1 MTQKDLKKLSSTELL
16 AKTRALSAEER
27 RVTLELILHLKEIEA
42 RMLYAELGYDSLNE
56 FAIKDLGLSGGSAH
70 RRLAAMHLLK
80 DVPEV
85 KEKLE
90 TGALTFTNAAKIQVA
105 LNASH
110 ETPLKMD
117 LKSEIVRACSNVTQ
131 NECDR
136 ILFQKIPELAEHLP
150 EEKVRRVTADKT
162 EIKLVVSEDLLQKIH
177 KLNRLFSHSNPDQKI
192 LNLFERLVDQE
203 LAQQAKKSQPK
214 TKTHPTVGPH
224 EKLRSNKV
232 EVKPSKAVPAEI
244 RKQVFVRANSKC
256 EFEGCNSTYQLQVD
270 HIRPRCLGGDHSL
283 ENLRALCRT
292 HNLFEARRILGSE
305 KMNAFIKQ

>member
-1 MTQKDLKKLSSTELL
+1 MKQNDLKKLSSPELL
-16 AKTRALSAEER
+16 AKTRALTAEER

-42 RMLYAELGYDSLNE
+42 RMLYAELGYDSLHE

-70 RRLAAMHLLK
+70 RRLAAMCLLNE
-80 DVPEV
+80 VPEV

-105 LNASH
+105 LNATH
-110 ETPLKMD
+110 ETPLKNE

-136 ILFQKIPELAEHLP
+136 ILFQKIPELALHLP

-162 EIKLVVSEDLLQKIH
+162 EIKLVVSEELLQKIQ
-177 KLNRLFSHSNPDQKI
+177 KLNRILSHSNPEQKI

-214 TKTHPTVGPH
+214 TKVHPTVGP
-224 EKLRSNKV
+224 SAKV
-232 EVKPSKAVPAEI
+232 NSADSAKISKAIPTQI
-244 RKQVFVRANSKC
+244 RKQVFARAHSKC
-256 EFEGCNSTYQLQVD
+256 EFDGCTSTYQLQVD
-270 HIRPRCLGGDHSL
+270 HIRPRCLGGDHAL
-283 ENLRALCRT
+283 ENLRVLCRT
-292 HNLFEARRILGSE
+292 HNLFEARRILGEE
-305 KMNAFIKQ
+305 KMDAYIGES

>member
-1 MTQKDLKKLSSTELL
+1 MKQNDLKKLSSPELL
-16 AKTRALSAEER
+16 AKTRALTAEER

-42 RMLYAELGYDSLNE
+42 RMLYAELGYDSLHE

-70 RRLAAMHLLK
+70 RRLAAMCLLNE
-80 DVPEV
+80 VPEV
-85 KEKLE
+85 KEKLA

-105 LNASH
+105 LNAAH

-136 ILFQKIPELAEHLP
+136 ILFQKIPELTEHLP

-162 EIKLVVSEDLLQKIH
+162 EIKLIVSEALLQKIQ
-177 KLNRLFSHSNPDQKI
+177 KLNHLLSHANTEQKI

-203 LAQQAKKSQPK
+203 LERQVKKSQPK

-224 EKLRSNKV
+224 EKLRSDSV
-232 EVKPSKAVPAEI
+232 EVRPSKAVPAEI
-244 RKQVFVRANSKC
+244 RKQVFARAHSKC
-256 EFEGCNSTYQLQVD
+256 EFDGCNSTYQLQVD

-283 ENLRALCRT
+283 ENLRVLCRT
-292 HNLFEARRILGSE
+292 HNLFEARRILGE
-305 KMNAFIKQ
+305 KKMDAFR